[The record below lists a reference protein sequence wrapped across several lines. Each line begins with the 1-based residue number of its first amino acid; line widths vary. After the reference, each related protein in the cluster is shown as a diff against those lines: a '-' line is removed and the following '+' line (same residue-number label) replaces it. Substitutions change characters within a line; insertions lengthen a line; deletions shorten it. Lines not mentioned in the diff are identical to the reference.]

1 MVVIDVA
8 ITRERQQNEEQSNE
22 NPKYYRILWQILNI
36 VSYMIDNKIRQDAKK
51 NQPKKSF
58 AKSSMHVIEMRVWDR
73 G

>member
-36 VSYMIDNKIRQDAKK
+36 VIY
-51 NQPKKSF
+51 
-58 AKSSMHVIEMRVWDR
+58 DR
-73 G
+73 